1 MFFLVLFSLKWSCIV
16 QRPIQTEKDWGGVDC
31 RILESDLRLRVEIK
45 IVLWQRLSSLCA
57 PLYYNKNSHVLSY
70 CCDPVVDEKRYYHA
84 VKIIK
89 KKKLHNCYKKFLRT
103 CRKHS
108 WERPLRLVFQSVPL
122 LQYYSTSGCVCV
134 WLLNYGSLYSSLA
147 LPPNR
152 VGLCFVP
159 KFSWIPLWQQ
169 TIVVRVEKLYTWL
182 NEEWVCIVKA
192 SRLLVKIT
200 VTEIK
205 ERVYR
210 YSM

>member
-1 MFFLVLFSLKWSCIV
+1 MKLYCPKANTDGEGLGV
-16 QRPIQTEKDWGGVDC
+16 GGVDC
-31 RILESDLRLRVEIK
+31 RILESDLRLHVEIK
-45 IVLWQRLSSLCA
+45 IVLWHRLSSLCA

-89 KKKLHNCYKKFLRT
+89 KKKLHNCYKKCF
-103 CRKHS
+103 C
-108 WERPLRLVFQSVPL
+108 ERAG
-122 LQYYSTSGCVCV
+122 STAEKGRSDLSFKACHCCSIIVHRGVCVCV